1 MSFHD
6 TFAKDTRDKIAKVQR
21 QLDDLNSPP
30 KQLDNTVLEV
40 VRAICDRHGEFDQ
53 RCRTIG
59 SLVAGGKGITTRSE
73 CPKCLAEKL
82 EDLKQEEAR
91 DEARRKENNITRLM
105 MDLNLPE
112 RFSTAT
118 LENYQPVNPEA
129 ARCLKLCKAYAAK
142 WSDRRKQGGGLVMCG
157 KPGTGKNHLALAI
170 AKHVISEHQHAA
182 MFTTA
187 LRVARA
193 FKSTWGK
200 NAERTEYDVIHA
212 YTDPDL
218 LIIDEV
224 GVQFGSESEKL
235 ILFEVINTRYEQMKP
250 TIMISNLTLEELS
263 AFIGERVID
272 RMNDGG
278 GCTLAFT
285 WDSYRSR
292 GTA

>member
-1 MSFHD
+1 MNYHD
-6 TFAKDTRDKIAKVQR
+6 STASENRDKIAKIQR
-21 QLDDLNSPP
+21 QLEELSAPP
-30 KQLDNTVLEV
+30 HHIENTVFEIIPAV
-40 VRAICDRHGEFDQ
+40 CDKHGSFEQ
-53 RCRTIG
+53 RIRRMTVG
-59 SLVAGGKGITTRSE
+59 NTGLSTKSE
-73 CPKCLAEKL
+73 CEECLRERLAKL
-82 EDLKQEEAR
+82 KSDSQAIEE
-91 DEARRKENNITRLM
+91 RRKDSIITRLM
-105 MDLNLPE
+105 GDLNLPQ
-112 RFSTAT
+112 RFSEST
-118 LENYQPVNPEA
+118 LDNYEAVNPEA
-129 ARCLKLCKAYAAK
+129 ARCLKLCKAYASK
-142 WSDRRKQGGGLVMCG
+142 WADRRKQGGGLVMCG

-170 AKHVISEHQHAA
+170 AKHVITEHQHAA

-187 LRVARA
+187 LRIARA

-250 TIMISNLTLEELS
+250 TILISNLPLEELS

-292 GTA
+292 GGL

>member
-1 MSFHD
+1 MNYHD
-6 TFAKDTRDKIAKVQR
+6 SMASENRDKIAKVQR
-21 QLDDLNSPP
+21 QLDELSAPP
-30 KQLDNTVLEV
+30 PQIENTVFEIV
-40 VRAICDRHGEFDQ
+40 SAVCEKHGSFEQRVRRM
-53 RCRTIG
+53 
-59 SLVAGGKGITTRSE
+59 SLGNAGISTKSE
-73 CPKCLAEKL
+73 CEACLRERLAILKSDTQAI
-82 EDLKQEEAR
+82 ED
-91 DEARRKENNITRLM
+91 RRKDSIITRLM
-105 MDLNLPE
+105 CDLNLPQ
-112 RFSTAT
+112 RFSEAT
-118 LENYQPVNPEA
+118 LDNYQPVNPEA
-129 ARCLKLCKAYAAK
+129 ARCLKLCKAYASK
-142 WSDRRKQGGGLVMCG
+142 WADRRKQGGGLVMCG
-157 KPGTGKNHLALAI
+157 KPGTGKNHLALSI
-170 AKHVISEHQHAA
+170 AKHVINEHQQAA

-250 TIMISNLTLEELS
+250 TILISNLPLEELS

-292 GTA
+292 GGA

>member
-1 MSFHD
+1 MSIHD
-6 TFAKDTRDKIAKVQR
+6 SMASDTREKIAKVQN
-21 QLDDLNSPP
+21 QLDELNSPP
-30 KQLDNTVLEV
+30 LQIENTVFEV
-40 VRAICDRHGEFDQ
+40 VQAACDKHGPFEQ
-53 RCRTIG
+53 RVRKMNLG
-59 SLVAGGKGITTRSE
+59 NSGKGITTRSE
-73 CPKCLAEKL
+73 CKRCLEERLVKL
-82 EDLKQEEAR
+82 QS
-91 DEARRKENNITRLM
+91 DEGAIQQRRKESAINRLM
-105 MDLNLPE
+105 GDLNLPQ
-112 RFSTAT
+112 RFAHAT
-118 LENYQPVNPEA
+118 LDNYEAVNPEA

-142 WSDRRKQGGGLVMCG
+142 WPDRRKQGGGLVMCG

-170 AKHVISEHQHAA
+170 AQHVINEHQHGA

-250 TIMISNLTLEELS
+250 TILISNLPLEELS

-292 GTA
+292 GGA